1 MIYCWRSMPKKKNM
15 GKKKKKILK
24 KGSKREQQTMAI
36 LSNFK
41 NKLFSVKT
49 NENPTTTSKPI
60 QDDNDDSDDDD
71 NWMANS
77 LNFESNDPVLAKDA
91 STKDD
96 DWFDIYDPRNP
107 MNKRRRENDQIDGKK
122 KEKDRRKMA
131 L

>member
-1 MIYCWRSMPKKKNM
+1 MTEEEKANDLLMAFYAKKEKY
-15 GKKKKKILK
+15 GEKKKKIFK
-24 KGSKREQQTMAI
+24 KGSKREQQTMAN
-36 LSNFK
+36 LTRFK
-41 NKLFSVKT
+41 FLNLYSVKS

-107 MNKRRRENDQIDGKK
+107 MNKRRRENDAKK
-122 KEKDRRKMA
+122 SKK
-131 L
+131 

>member
-1 MIYCWRSMPKKKNM
+1 
-15 GKKKKKILK
+15 
-24 KGSKREQQTMAI
+24 MAI

-107 MNKRRRENDQIDGKK
+107 MNKRRRENDAKK
-122 KEKDRRKMA
+122 SKK
-131 L
+131 

>member
-1 MIYCWRSMPKKKNM
+1 
-15 GKKKKKILK
+15 
-24 KGSKREQQTMAI
+24 MAH
-36 LSNFK
+36 
-41 NKLFSVKT
+41 
-49 NENPTTTSKPI
+49 NPTTTSKPI

-107 MNKRRRENDQIDGKK
+107 MNKRRRENDAKK
-122 KEKDRRKMA
+122 SKK
-131 L
+131 